1 MKQLFAI
8 CLFSLMTFGLMAQS
22 DNQATRKT
30 QPSPKAQGNS
40 TAKKMADKS
49 KKKNTCATYV
59 IDYKGAKNDLV
70 SEVWNPAVDNA
81 KPANNAQANIAVTND
96 KNQLVTGWKQCN
108 LEKCNNLS
116 WLDGKGKEQQIQRTK
131 RKQVSNE
138 QVCATTQVIDLTN
151 FGQGSYVVQA
161 IIGDNVIE
169 KKISIPVN
177 GLAKP
182 QPTVKTEKAG
192 GVK

>member
-22 DNQATRKT
+22 DKQSARKT
-30 QPSPKAQGNS
+30 QPNPKAQS
-40 TAKKMADKS
+40 ESAAKKMADKS
-49 KKKNTCATYV
+49 KKNSTCAVYV

-70 SEVWNPAVDNA
+70 SEVWNPAVDVA
-81 KPANNAQANIAVTND
+81 KPGGTAVNIAVTND
-96 KNQLVTGWKQCN
+96 KKQAVKGWNQCSLENCN
-108 LEKCNNLS
+108 DLT
-116 WLDGKGKEQQIQRTK
+116 WLDGKGQEKQIQRRT

-151 FGQGSYVVQA
+151 FGQGSYVIQA
-161 IIGDNVIE
+161 IDGTRVIE
-169 KKISIPVN
+169 KKISVPKN

-182 QPTVKTEKAG
+182 EPTKQTVSGAG
-192 GVK
+192 N